1 MPDDSG
7 SDDRED
13 AAADEMATER
23 QATDDANE
31 AARTTTAE
39 SSDAR
44 TYGVLDR
51 DPVEPLPGD
60 ADERVRRVT
69 GDDG

>member
-1 MPDDSG
+1 MPDDTG
-7 SDDRED
+7 GREGP
-13 AAADEMATER
+13 AADEQAIER

-39 SSDAR
+39 SSEAR

-51 DPVEPLPGD
+51 DPAEPLPGD

-69 GDDG
+69 RDDG